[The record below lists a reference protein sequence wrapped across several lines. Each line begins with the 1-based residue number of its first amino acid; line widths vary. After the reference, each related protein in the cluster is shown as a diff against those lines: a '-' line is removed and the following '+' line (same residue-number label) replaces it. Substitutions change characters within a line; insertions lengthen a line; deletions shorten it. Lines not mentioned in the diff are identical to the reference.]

1 MTVMRT
7 GALLALTL
15 MLVAPAGAAPRK
27 APPKPAPLPKAIQSC
42 DAHKF
47 ETIVDTVVDGQ
58 PRKSRV
64 KLCGNEGQSDAE
76 WIGTMRD
83 AVRKLEANKEMA
95 AATRD
100 QIITAIKAEIAR
112 LSIVEQPAPPKL
124 EAESAP
130 STPISRDYAALPPV
144 PPPPSLSPA
153 VEPPATASTQP
164 TAGSAQPVPAPVAA
178 PVQPVA
184 IPRLKFSC
192 EAPSDLG
199 GPAPCAEFER
209 ETRLTIA
216 TDGSVPAGTILQFVR
231 NGRTQAELPLD
242 GVARGASLST
252 GLPRSICAGFG
263 AGRLELRV
271 LRGASLEAVQTEGPY
286 SLRC

>member
-1 MTVMRT
+1 MTNMR
-7 GALLALTL
+7 ARSLLALTL

-83 AVRKLEANKEMA
+83 AIRKLEANKEMA
-95 AATRD
+95 VATRD

-112 LSIVEQPAPPKL
+112 LSIVDQPVSPKL
-124 EAESAP
+124 EAESTP
-130 STPISRDYAALPPV
+130 STPMSRDYASLPPL
-144 PPPPSLSPA
+144 PPPPPLPPA
-153 VEPPATASTQP
+153 LEPPAAAATRP
-164 TAGSAQPVPAPVAA
+164 TAGS
-178 PVQPVA
+178 VQAVA
-184 IPRLKFSC
+184 IPRLRFSC

-199 GPAPCAEFER
+199 GAAPCAEFER

-231 NGRTQAELPLD
+231 NGRTQAEFALD

-271 LRGASLEAVQTEGPY
+271 LRGGSVEATQTEGPY